1 MPNRIKGRK
10 PDTRLRVLLLE
21 TSPETPALI
30 AGALERTGLPV
41 HCVRVDSEAA
51 FIGSLRSLAP
61 DVILATPSLPG
72 FDATAALRVV
82 QAIRPTAPVI
92 VVAEALDHQTAVTC
106 LRAGAEDVVLT
117 GNLRR
122 LGPVTRRA
130 LSVRQPL
137 KRLTRRQLEVLR
149 LVSEGRTTRQ
159 IAERLRVSAKTVE
172 THRGAMTKRLGIREV
187 ARQVR
192 YAVRVGLVPAGDP
205 AEGVLRSKADEED
218 DRVVTVDAVGEVVLG
233 EGDQAAA

>member
-1 MPNRIKGRK
+1 MPNRIKGRNR
-10 PDTRLRVLLLE
+10 DAQLRVLMLE
-21 TSPETPALI
+21 ACPETAALV
-30 AGALERTGLPV
+30 ASELERAGV
-41 HCVRVDSEAA
+41 QVRWVRVDAEGA

-61 DVILATPSLPG
+61 DLILATPSLPG
-72 FDATAALRVV
+72 FDVPAVLRVV
-82 QAIRPTAPVI
+82 QALRPTAPLI

-117 GNLRR
+117 SNVSR

-149 LVSEGRTTRQ
+149 LISKGRTTRQ
-159 IAERLRVSAKTVE
+159 IAQRLGVSAKTVE

-192 YAVRVGLVPAGDP
+192 YAVRVGLISAGDP
-205 AEGVLRSKADEED
+205 AEGVLRAKADEED
-218 DRVVTVDAVGEVVLG
+218 KVAVI
-233 EGDQAAA
+233 AA

>member
-1 MPNRIKGRK
+1 MSIRNDGRK
-10 PDTRLRVLLLE
+10 RDSRLRVLLLE
-21 TSPETPALI
+21 TSGETPELI
-30 AGALERTGLPV
+30 ADELERTGLPV

-61 DVILATPSLPG
+61 DLILATPSLPE
-72 FDATAALRVV
+72 FDVTAAMRVA
-82 QAIRPTAPVI
+82 QALRPTAPVI

-117 GNLRR
+117 RDLRR
-122 LGPVTRRA
+122 LGPITRRA

-149 LVSEGRTTRQ
+149 LVSEGKTTREM
-159 IAERLRVSAKTVE
+159 AERLRVSAKTVE

-205 AEGVLRSKADEED
+205 GEGVLRPKTDEED
-218 DRVVTVDAVGEVVLG
+218 DRAVIVNAVQG
-233 EGDQAAA
+233 EGDQAA